1 MKLYIPKPNVDSP
14 TVKLIV
20 ELERLRNRPISGST
34 PPWVFAE
41 LESIFHTIESIASAR
56 VEGNHTTVAGYVETV
71 REDEDEATKQTET
84 IREITNIEKAIAYIE
99 SRGKSIVINKDFLLK
114 LHRIVVDGLDQN
126 KEGDSRPGAY
136 RNEPRSIK
144 RSKVHLAQWADIP
157 ELMDKLFDF
166 INAKVDPQFD
176 LIKGT
181 IAHHHFTWIHP
192 FGNGNGRVVRLLT
205 YAMLMKQGFID
216 GNDMRLLSPA
226 AVFGN
231 DRQKYYDML
240 AEADKNNDEGLLKW
254 SEYMLGGIKNEVDT
268 INELLDGNSAK
279 EKIIIPALNY
289 ALEKKRINDLEFNML
304 KIALD
309 QDIVQAADF
318 RPLFPPDVS
327 HVVVSKA
334 IRKMREQNLL
344 RPIGEEKS
352 RRYAIRL
359 TRNALTLGVV
369 MQLDKHGFL
378 PLKDEE

>member
-14 TVKLIV
+14 IVKLIV

-41 LESIFHTIESIASAR
+41 LESLFHTIESIASAR
-56 VEGNHTTVAGYVETV
+56 VEGNHTTVADYVETV
-71 REDEDEATKQTET
+71 REDEDEAAKQSET
-84 IREITNIEKAIAYIE
+84 IREITNIEKAITYIE
-99 SRGKSIVINKDFLLK
+99 SQGRAIVIDKSFLLR
-114 LHRIVVDGLDQN
+114 LHGIVVDGLDPN
-126 KEGDSRPGAY
+126 KEGDSRPGTY
-136 RNEPRSIK
+136 RNEPRIIK

-157 ELMDKLFDF
+157 ELMDTLFSF

-176 LIKGT
+176 LIKDT

-231 DRQKYYDML
+231 DRQKYYAML
-240 AEADKNNDEGLLKW
+240 SEADKNNDEGLLKW
-254 SEYMLGGIKNEVDT
+254 SEYMLGGIKGEVDT

-344 RPIGEEKS
+344 RPIGDEKS
-352 RRYAIRL
+352 RRYAICL
-359 TRNALTLGVV
+359 TRNALTLGVI
-369 MQLDKHGFL
+369 MQLDTHGYL
-378 PLKDEE
+378 PLKNEE